1 MCLDFGQRL
10 LTLGYPS
17 HCSVRVRSAGHL
29 RPSLLT
35 SQTVCVCKLQT
46 PNMDKVHEVMH
57 NPTKMSQMMAATA
70 NMPSFV
76 ADKMSRT
83 YASWLQW
90 WKSTV
95 TGDDYMK
102 YLSTLVSLSS

>member
-1 MCLDFGQRL
+1 M
-10 LTLGYPS
+10 
-17 HCSVRVRSAGHL
+17 L
-29 RPSLLT
+29 RPL
-35 SQTVCVCKLQT
+35 CVCKLQT
-46 PNMDKVHEVMH
+46 PNMDKIHEVMH
-57 NPTKMSQMMAATA
+57 NPTKMSQLMASSA

-76 ADKMSRT
+76 VDKMSRT

-102 YLSTLVSLSS
+102 YLSTLVRLSWVKYLTMLVRLS